1 MGIKSNVEFSGRLVY
16 INELNVDNRAEIHI
30 NKFYQGSI
38 TLYKVSRDIVN
49 LVREEIDQ
57 YLVIELEEGEKITAV
72 GLNFKS
78 ASGGMNNCFKLELQA
93 DVLFKGERA
102 YTNISKF
109 QEIHYEI
116 TEGNELIVDNRAEI
130 HINKFYQGSI
140 TLYKVSR
147 DIVNLVREEIDQY
160 LVIELEEGEKIT
172 AVGLNFKSASGGMNN
187 CFKLELQAD
196 VLFKGERAY
205 TNISKFQEIHY
216 EITEGNELIGLC
228 PYDVNKNYE
237 DILFY
242 RKIDIPINVE
252 NKIVKLENGELTFCV
267 YPKYQYSKEAFSI
280 GFAHH
285 IIWKFD
291 CAIDMEQIR
300 KNLYIITDFFSVLAG
315 ESITVNS
322 LNCVEN
328 DKLVEV
334 IGICNFPK
342 EKLNILKNDTI
353 DYTSFKRGGLYKIT
367 DFQNLEQAMKYWFSN
382 YKKIYNAQQAYGRIL
397 LDEDV
402 KIVTINK
409 FLAAMQLIEGYTQAY
424 TDEEKEIKKF
434 EEKKNEIISKL
445 ESEEEKEL
453 VGKGLGYSGI
463 SFRKAVKDYLYK
475 GCNCFTDLSR
485 TKFMKEKE
493 KLINDIVN
501 DRNFYTHSSNRVSA
515 TMEFDDLL
523 NVASLCK
530 ELYRIISLKDM
541 GLDTEI
547 IKQRSQTNR
556 MCYWLMKSIMK
567 IEIENDTL
575 QLGEFDSAMRYFSDS
590 K

>member
-1 MGIKSNVEFSGRLVY
+1 
-16 INELNVDNRAEIHI
+16 
-30 NKFYQGSI
+30 
-38 TLYKVSRDIVN
+38 
-49 LVREEIDQ
+49 
-57 YLVIELEEGEKITAV
+57 
-72 GLNFKS
+72 
-78 ASGGMNNCFKLELQA
+78 
-93 DVLFKGERA
+93 
-102 YTNISKF
+102 
-109 QEIHYEI
+109 
-116 TEGNELIVDNRAEI
+116 
-130 HINKFYQGSI
+130 
-140 TLYKVSR
+140 
-147 DIVNLVREEIDQY
+147 
-160 LVIELEEGEKIT
+160 
-172 AVGLNFKSASGGMNN
+172 MNN

-463 SFRKAVKDYLYK
+463 SFRKAVKDYPYITDKEAPKLEKAEIWDLVKNIKALTVTKLSGILVNNTDNIVITYFK
-475 GCNCFTDLSR
+475 GLIATGLVSNYTL
-485 TKFMKEKE
+485 
-493 KLINDIVN
+493 LINMLTSLVTQVFTSITASVGNLNAVGMKNRNTVFLNTLNLVKFLDIWLGIC
-501 DRNFYTHSSNRVSA
+501 RNHS
-515 TMEFDDLL
+515 T
-523 NVASLCK
+523 CK
-530 ELYRIISLKDM
+530 
-541 GLDTEI
+541 
-547 IKQRSQTNR
+547 
-556 MCYWLMKSIMK
+556 
-567 IEIENDTL
+567 
-575 QLGEFDSAMRYFSDS
+575 
-590 K
+590 

>member
-1 MGIKSNVEFSGRLVY
+1 M
-16 INELNVDNRAEIHI
+16 
-30 NKFYQGSI
+30 
-38 TLYKVSRDIVN
+38 N
-49 LVREEIDQ
+49 L
-57 YLVIELEEGEKITAV
+57 
-72 GLNFKS
+72 S
-78 ASGGMNNCFKLELQA
+78 A
-93 DVLFKGERA
+93 
-102 YTNISKF
+102 
-109 QEIHYEI
+109 
-116 TEGNELIVDNRAEI
+116 
-130 HINKFYQGSI
+130 
-140 TLYKVSR
+140 
-147 DIVNLVREEIDQY
+147 
-160 LVIELEEGEKIT
+160 
-172 AVGLNFKSASGGMNN
+172 
-187 CFKLELQAD
+187 
-196 VLFKGERAY
+196 
-205 TNISKFQEIHY
+205 
-216 EITEGNELIGLC
+216 
-228 PYDVNKNYE
+228 
-237 DILFY
+237 
-242 RKIDIPINVE
+242 
-252 NKIVKLENGELTFCV
+252 
-267 YPKYQYSKEAFSI
+267 
-280 GFAHH
+280 
-285 IIWKFD
+285 
-291 CAIDMEQIR
+291 
-300 KNLYIITDFFSVLAG
+300 
-315 ESITVNS
+315 
-322 LNCVEN
+322 N

>member
-16 INELNVDNRAEIHI
+16 INELNVNNRAEIHI
-30 NKFYQGSI
+30 NKFYQGII

-78 ASGGMNNCFKLELQA
+78 ASGGMNNCFKLE
-93 DVLFKGERA
+93 V
-102 YTNISKF
+102 
-109 QEIHYEI
+109 
-116 TEGNELIVDNRAEI
+116 
-130 HINKFYQGSI
+130 
-140 TLYKVSR
+140 
-147 DIVNLVREEIDQY
+147 
-160 LVIELEEGEKIT
+160 
-172 AVGLNFKSASGGMNN
+172 
-187 CFKLELQAD
+187 QAD

-228 PYDVNKNYE
+228 PYDVNKNYK
-237 DILFY
+237 DILFC

-252 NKIVKLENGELTFCV
+252 KKIVKLENGELTFCV

-541 GLDTEI
+541 GLDAEI